1 MRLHEKVTMLQENN
15 NKINAELTELMRYL
29 ASVKFQGIENNFVN
43 ASEMYNRIQAVRSMV
58 TYSQDEMYIP
68 E

>member
-1 MRLHEKVTMLQENN
+1 MRIHEKVTMLQTNN

-29 ASVKFQGIENNFVN
+29 ASVKFQGVESNYVN
-43 ASEMYNRIQAVRSMV
+43 AAEMYNRIQAIRSMAS
-58 TYSQDEMYIP
+58 YSQEEMYIP